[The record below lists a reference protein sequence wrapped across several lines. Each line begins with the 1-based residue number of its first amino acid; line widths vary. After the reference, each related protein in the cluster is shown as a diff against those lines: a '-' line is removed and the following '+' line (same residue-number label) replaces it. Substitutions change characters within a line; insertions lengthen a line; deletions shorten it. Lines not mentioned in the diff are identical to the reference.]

1 MATWDLTGEGPRRVA
16 PGGSL
21 EDTQRQLN
29 DVKVA
34 KAAYTASNSPTQQ
47 LIDGAKAINAGET
60 LGLSRDTVLNLLED
74 PSMSEE
80 ERLAL
85 ASRKHRRQMLAD
97 GRITQDDLSRLRAQ
111 RQQTISNFSE
121 DAELKGVGYV
131 EQQAVDPFGMPQD
144 NEQTYSRQERVD
156 RGLIAN
162 DDMSE
167 YERAAQMEARS
178 REPVAG
184 PSAAQDALNRVT
196 QARQDQ
202 ARQSGLLSR
211 VFGGGQEDIPGAA
224 DLQGRLEGYVEPG
237 RTSYESDRAGARD
250 TVIRDQ
256 RAFSSGDSQF
266 RALLNDQAARR
277 SAEANIHPVYGE
289 LARAIANENLSRA
302 TIRGA
307 GTVSAYPT
315 AGRTVDGTFVDP
327 DNGTPIAYGGLQ
339 GPLPNPNAQGSAA
352 MVNAPQTVNGR
363 EWMEQHAPGYAEGG
377 RTFGNMRQL
386 DLTGS
391 TQLFTDRL
399 RELGIDASTNVRG
412 IDEVDRAVKMGL
424 ARMEGMGK
432 KPFELQMV
440 DGKMVKVPVPGG
452 STQAFMD
459 SGLRMTPQQQ
469 GDLAGA
475 LRQMELAKETEV
487 NQQGKQQYF
496 TRSGPNGGL
505 QRTQFGTQ
513 TTGGASVFFDSGD
526 AIDPREGQAVPA
538 RIRPGQKI
546 EGQDIKTA
554 FGRLQSGGA
563 RDLSIGQ
570 VQGEQPRV
578 NRYNRTG
585 ETSQEGIASTLRL
598 QDEARA
604 RKTRKQVDERALRQK
619 TVKAQL
625 SQAREDKD
633 SRTRADR
640 MSEVIASLPP
650 NARRT
655 RIV

>member
-1 MATWDLTGEGPRRVA
+1 MATWDLTGQVPHRV
-16 PGGSL
+16 GSL

-29 DVKVA
+29 NVKVA
-34 KAAYTASNSPTQQ
+34 KAAVSASNSPTQQ
-47 LIDGAKAINAGET
+47 LIDGAKALEAGQT
-60 LGLSRDTVLNLLED
+60 LGLSEDSVLSLLSD

-97 GRITQDDLSRLRAQ
+97 GRITQEDLSRLRAQ
-111 RQQTISNFSE
+111 RNATISNAAE
-121 DAELKGVGYV
+121 DAELKGLGYV
-131 EQQAVDPFGMPQD
+131 EEQEVNPFGMAQD
-144 NEQTYSRQERVD
+144 DEQTYSRQERVD
-156 RGLIAN
+156 RGLIARGDM
-162 DDMSE
+162 DD
-167 YERAAQMEARS
+167 YEIEAQSEARS

-184 PSAAQDALNRVT
+184 PSAAQDALQRVSKARRE
-196 QARQDQ
+196 QAQ
-202 ARQSGLLSR
+202 QSNALSR

-224 DLQGRLEGYVEPG
+224 DLEGRLEGYVDPG
-237 RTSYESDRAGARD
+237 RTSLENDRSGARD
-250 TVIRDQ
+250 TFIRDN
-256 RAFSSGDSQF
+256 RRFESGDSQF

-307 GTVSAYPT
+307 GTVSAYPQ

-352 MVNAPQTVNGR
+352 QINAPHTVNGR
-363 EWMEQHAPGYAEGG
+363 AWMDQHAPGYSEGG

-386 DLTGS
+386 DVTGS

-399 RELGIDASTNVRG
+399 REFGIDASTNVRG
-412 IDEVDRAVKMGL
+412 IDEVDRAVQMGITR
-424 ARMEGMGK
+424 ASEMGK
-432 KPFELQMV
+432 KLFEFQEV
-440 DGKMVKVPVPGG
+440 DGKLIKVPVPGG
-452 STQAFMD
+452 STQAFFD
-459 SGLRMTPQQQ
+459 SALRMTPHEQSN
-469 GDLAGA
+469 LAGA
-475 LRQMELAKETEV
+475 LRQLELAKEAQV

-496 TRSGPNGGL
+496 TRSGPNGSL
-505 QRTQFGTQ
+505 VRTQFGTQ
-513 TTGGASVFFDSGD
+513 TTGGASVFFNAGD
-526 AIDPREGQAVPA
+526 AIDPREGQARPEV
-538 RIRPGQKI
+538 IRGGQKI
-546 EGQDIKTA
+546 EGGDIKTA

-570 VQGEQPRV
+570 VSGEPPRV

-585 ETSQEGIASTLRL
+585 QTSQEGIAHTLRI

-604 RKTRKQVDERALRQK
+604 RKTRKPVDEGALRQK

-625 SQAREDKD
+625 AQAREDRD
-633 SRTRADR
+633 GRTRADR